1 MKGLLSKT
9 GSAIKWSTLA
19 ILSFGY
25 SRVALAVADV
35 NQIKVIEL
43 IQKFDSAKVSFDPE
57 TLSKVLA
64 DIYVEVSPTG
74 EIIPRQQFLAL
85 YIPQHKTSSNP
96 NLSSHRWNV
105 KTIKDT
111 AEVLSQVEYDIKT
124 SENTTEHVMLR
135 VLYVAHLYGDDW
147 KLISVQYTPINTTFH
162 APAEKNQD

>member
-1 MKGLLSKT
+1 MKSLLSKA

-19 ILSFGY
+19 ILAFSY
-25 SRVALAVADV
+25 SQVASAIADV

-57 TLSKVLA
+57 TLSKVIA

-74 EIIPRQQFLAL
+74 EIIPRQQFLAF

-96 NLSSHRWNV
+96 NLSSHGWNV

-124 SENTTEHVMLR
+124 PENTTEHVRLR
-135 VLYVAHLYGDDW
+135 VIYVAHRYGDDW
-147 KLISVQYTPINTTFH
+147 KLISAQYTPVITTH
-162 APAEKNQD
+162 SAPAE

>member
-1 MKGLLSKT
+1 MKNLLSKA

-19 ILSFGY
+19 ILAFGY
-25 SRVALAVADV
+25 SQVASAIADV

-43 IQKFDSAKVSFDPE
+43 VQKFDSAKVSFDPE
-57 TLSKVLA
+57 TLSKVIA

-96 NLSSHRWNV
+96 DLSSHRWNV

-111 AEVLSQVEYDIKT
+111 AEVLSLVEYDIKT
-124 SENTTEHVMLR
+124 PDSTTTEHVTFR
-135 VLYVAHLYGDDW
+135 VVYVAHLYGDDW
-147 KLISVQYTPINTTFH
+147 KLISVQYTPLITTH
-162 APAEKNQD
+162 SAPAEHN